1 MDAATAWW
9 LCMRVAMRGALV
21 GRRVE
26 PQHQA
31 RLTATCSS
39 SNSDNNVDARTKKEE

>member
-1 MDAATAWW
+1 
-9 LCMRVAMRGALV
+9 MRVAMRGALV

-31 RLTATCSS
+31 RLTAMCSS
-39 SNSDNNVDARTKKEE
+39 SNSNDNVDASAKKEE